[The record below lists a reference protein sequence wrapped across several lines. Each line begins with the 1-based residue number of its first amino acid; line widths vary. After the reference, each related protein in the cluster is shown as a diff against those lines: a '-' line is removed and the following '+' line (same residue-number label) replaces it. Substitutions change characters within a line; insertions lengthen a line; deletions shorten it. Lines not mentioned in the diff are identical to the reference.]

1 MTMDEAAMNTLRKC
15 AARDAIHEVLALY
28 CRAIDRCDAE
38 LLRRLYWPEAIE
50 DRGYF
55 SGDRDAFVAW
65 VIPQLAGLESTHHQI
80 GLPSIAL
87 DGDAADVE
95 TYWVGYKKL
104 KPAAGVRDQI
114 TGGRYLDRMAAR
126 NGEWR
131 ILRRTAVADWLTT
144 AEGVAWDAFAFGALH
159 IGKRGAEDRVYRFRS
174 APPPT
179 G

>member
-1 MTMDEAAMNTLRKC
+1 MG
-15 AARDAIHEVLALY
+15 DAILEVLALY

-65 VIPQLAGLESTHHQI
+65 
-80 GLPSIAL
+80 
-87 DGDAADVE
+87 
-95 TYWVGYKKL
+95 
-104 KPAAGVRDQI
+104 
-114 TGGRYLDRMAAR
+114 
-126 NGEWR
+126 
-131 ILRRTAVADWLTT
+131 
-144 AEGVAWDAFAFGALH
+144 DAFAFGALH